1 MICTYWSKVMD
12 NEYYVIFEILTS
24 RFNKYQIGVCDT
36 LDIRIYEIFSIFM
49 GQKFILTI
57 KETINIL
64 TSLCH
69 FLVLS
74 VRVKGTFINDVP
86 RFLAIYDLPTFLVLI
101 YNVPFLGLSWT
112 PLPTLIRNVINERSL
127 I

>member
-1 MICTYWSKVMD
+1 MD

-74 VRVKGTFINDVP
+74 VRVKLKKNI
-86 RFLAIYDLPTFLVLI
+86 
-101 YNVPFLGLSWT
+101 
-112 PLPTLIRNVINERSL
+112 
-127 I
+127 